1 MLSLK
6 VLLIDDNKDI
16 TDMFAKFF
24 TIKGHQTIVSN
35 SGRNGL
41 AMIENESC
49 DVIILDLAMPEFSG
63 RDIVDHLHK
72 NGTIHKHLIVSLTA
86 SSISDDDKTYLVD
99 KGVHSVLKKP
109 IDPDQL
115 LDYLIKLTPKK
126 NG

>member
-1 MLSLK
+1 MK
-6 VLLIDDNKDI
+6 ILLIDDNKDI

-24 TIKGHQTIVSN
+24 TIKGHQTVVSN
-35 SGRNGL
+35 SGQNGL
-41 AMIENESC
+41 ELIENEPC

-63 RDIVDHLHK
+63 RDIVDHLYK
-72 NGTIHKHLIVSLTA
+72 NGMIRKHLIVSLTA
-86 SSISDDDKTYLVD
+86 SSISDDDKMYLVD

-115 LDYLIKLTPKK
+115 LDYLIKLAAKH